1 MSESLRDGETDGSTF
16 TFRCD
21 VHFRNGRHGKK
32 RMRAGRR
39 RKPAPTPTGSIPRV
53 SRLMA
58 LAIRYQRLIA
68 EGAVADYADGAVLG
82 HVTRA
87 RMTQIMSLLNLA
99 PDIQEAILFLPRT
112 LSGRDPI
119 TERRLRPLTAEL
131 GWCEQRRMWD
141 EIKDASTSSQ
151 GIETSVVPADRS
163 GGTPSRRTA

>member
-1 MSESLRDGETDGSTF
+1 MSESRRDSETDGSTF

-58 LAIRYQRLIA
+58 LAVRYQRLIA
-68 EGAVADYADGAVLG
+68 EGAVADYANLAALG

-99 PDIQEAILFLPRT
+99 PDIQEALLFLPRT
-112 LSGRDPI
+112 LSGRDAI
-119 TERRLRPLTAEL
+119 TERGLRPLTAEPD
-131 GWCEQRRMWD
+131 WVEQRRMWKQLLD
-141 EIKDASTSSQ
+141 EQNIVQQPNSQ
-151 GIETSVVPADRS
+151 TLHHSPM
-163 GGTPSRRTA
+163 PS

>member
-1 MSESLRDGETDGSTF
+1 MSESRRDGETDGGTF

-32 RMRAGRR
+32 RMRPGRR
-39 RKPAPTPTGSIPRV
+39 RKPTPAPAGSIPRV

-68 EGAVADYADGAVLG
+68 EGAVSDYADLAALG

-99 PDIQEAILFLPRT
+99 PDIQEALLFLPRT

-119 TERRLRPLTAEL
+119 TERGLRPLTAEADW
-131 GWCEQRRMWD
+131 GEQRRMWD
-141 EIKDASTSSQ
+141 KVCPTC
-151 GIETSVVPADRS
+151 
-163 GGTPSRRTA
+163 

>member
-1 MSESLRDGETDGSTF
+1 MTDDMGGDEGGGRTF

-39 RKPAPTPTGSIPRV
+39 PKPAPVPAGAIPRA

-68 EGAVADYADGAVLG
+68 EGAVADYAEIAALG

-87 RMTQIMSLLNLA
+87 RMTQIMGLLNLA
-99 PDIQEAILFLPRT
+99 PDIQEEIIFLPRT
-112 LSGRDPI
+112 LSGRDPV
-119 TERRLRPLTAEL
+119 TERKLRPIIAEADW
-131 GWCEQRRMWD
+131 GRQRLLWR
-141 EIKDASTSSQ
+141 KVCQ
-151 GIETSVVPADRS
+151 GR
-163 GGTPSRRTA
+163 

>member
-32 RMRAGRR
+32 RMRAGPRQ
-39 RKPAPTPTGSIPRV
+39 KPAPAPTGSIPRV

-68 EGAVADYADGAVLG
+68 EGAVADYAEIAALG

-99 PDIQEAILFLPRT
+99 PDIQEALLFLPRT
-112 LSGRDPI
+112 LSERGPI
-119 TERRLRPLTAEL
+119 TERRLRPLTAEPD
-131 GWCEQRRMWD
+131 WDTQRRMW
-141 EIKDASTSSQ
+141 EKVR
-151 GIETSVVPADRS
+151 ESV
-163 GGTPSRRTA
+163 

>member
-1 MSESLRDGETDGSTF
+1 MSEVQRDAETDGSTF

-21 VHFRNGRHGKK
+21 VHFSNGRHGKK
-32 RMRAGRR
+32 RLRPGRR
-39 RKPAPTPTGSIPRV
+39 KKSAPAPTGSIPRV

-58 LAIRYQRLIA
+58 LAIRYRQLIA
-68 EGAVADYADGAVLG
+68 EGAVADYANLAALG

-87 RMTQIMSLLNLA
+87 RMTQIMGLLNLA
-99 PDIQEAILFLPRT
+99 PDIQEALLFLPRT

-119 TERRLRPLTAEL
+119 TERKLRPVTAEL

-163 GGTPSRRTA
+163 SGTPSRRTP